1 MMRVTKKIKAEQ
13 LRRLSEVYKNDGTML
28 HFSSPF
34 TLLVAVVLSAQCTDK
49 RVNIITQRIFPR
61 LDTPAKMAELT
72 QAELEMEIHDC
83 GLYKAKAKNLLGM
96 CHMLME
102 NYHGEV
108 PEDFDELV
116 KLPGVGRKTANVV
129 RSVAFGYPAIAVDTH
144 VFRVSNRLK
153 LSIGK
158 TPDEVEEGLKK
169 AIPMKD
175 WSAAHHWLIWHGRRV
190 CHARRPDCET
200 CFLQN
205 VCPSC
210 TVDVEPWKGPEVE
223 EK

>member
-1 MMRVTKKIKAEQ
+1 MRVTKKVKAEQ

-28 HFSSPF
+28 HFTSPF
-34 TLLVAVVLSAQCTDK
+34 TLLVAVILSAQCTDK
-49 RVNIITQRIFPR
+49 RVNVITNRIFPR
-61 LDTPAKMAELT
+61 LDTPAKMVSLT
-72 QAELEMEIHDC
+72 QGQLETEIHDC

-96 CHMLME
+96 CRMLLSD
-102 NYHGEV
+102 YHGEV

-144 VFRVSNRLK
+144 VFRVANRLK
-153 LSIGK
+153 LAAGT
-158 TPDEVEEGLKK
+158 TPLEVQKGLQK
-169 AIPMKD
+169 AIPKKD

-190 CHARRPDCET
+190 CHARKPDCET
-200 CFLQN
+200 CFLQD

-210 TVDVEPWKGPEVE
+210 TVKVTPWKPEE
-223 EK
+223 

>member
-1 MMRVTKKIKAEQ
+1 MRVTKKVKAEQ
-13 LRRLSEVYKNDGTML
+13 LRRLSKVYKNDGTML
-28 HFSSPF
+28 HFTSPF
-34 TLLVAVVLSAQCTDK
+34 TLLVAVILSAQCTDK
-49 RVNIITQRIFPR
+49 RVNVITNRIFPR
-61 LDTPAKMAELT
+61 LDTPAKMVSLT
-72 QAELEMEIHDC
+72 QSQLETEIHDC

-96 CHMLME
+96 CRMLLFD
-102 NYHGEV
+102 YHGEV

-144 VFRVSNRLK
+144 VFRVANRLK
-153 LSIGK
+153 LAAGT
-158 TPDEVEEGLKK
+158 TPLEVEKGLQK
-169 AIPMKD
+169 AIPKED

-190 CHARRPDCET
+190 CHARKPDCET

-210 TVDVEPWKGPEVE
+210 TVKVTPWKPE
-223 EK
+223 